1 MTPLEAYRAE
11 IRRQLAALPRLQK
24 RAVDQVLA
32 ELETARATILAELLT
47 ELSDSRRTARMR
59 LLAEV
64 ERQITAWSKGAAQI
78 ASMAAGAAWE
88 AGMQMVSAP
97 LAAGGLNVTVGT
109 RINPRALASVQSLL
123 TDRIADAGRQAIGRI
138 NSVISQTLIGTTA
151 QSDAIT
157 QVSEILGAPRRRAQ
171 TIIYTEV
178 GRAHAMATHAAMIEA
193 APQVPG
199 LRKRWLKSG
208 KIHPRVD
215 HVRAHNQI
223 VLAAEP
229 FMVAGER
236 LMHPRDPNG
245 TAGNTIN
252 CGCMSIPVVNGST
265 LGASTVRIDR
275 STGEM
280 SLERRQELTPA
291 EIAIG
296 ATLDQAREAGL
307 IVVTGRTP

>member
-1 MTPLEAYRAE
+1 MEAYRAE

-24 RAVDQVLA
+24 RAIEQVLA

-47 ELSDSRRTARMR
+47 ELSDSRRTARTR

-78 ASMAAGAAWE
+78 ASIAAGAAWE

-97 LAAGGLNVTVGT
+97 LAAGGLNVTVGS
-109 RINPRALASVQSLL
+109 RINPRALASVQQLL
-123 TDRIADAGRQAIGRI
+123 TDRISGAGREAIGRI
-138 NSVISQTLIGTTA
+138 NTVISQTLIGTTA
-151 QSDAIT
+151 QADAIS
-157 QVSEILGAPRRRAQ
+157 QVSDILGAPRRRAQ

-236 LMHPRDPNG
+236 LMYPRDPNG
-245 TAGNTIN
+245 SAANTIN

-275 STGEM
+275 GTGEM
-280 SLERRQELTPA
+280 TLERRQELTPA

-296 ATLDQAREAGL
+296 ATVDQARDAGL
-307 IVVTGRTP
+307 IVVTGRSI